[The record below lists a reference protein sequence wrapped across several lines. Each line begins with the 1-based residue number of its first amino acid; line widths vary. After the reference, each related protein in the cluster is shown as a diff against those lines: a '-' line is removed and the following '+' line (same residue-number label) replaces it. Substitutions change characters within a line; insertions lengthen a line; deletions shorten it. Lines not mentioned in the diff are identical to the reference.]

1 MQSKTIPNAP
11 AFSGGYVPYFYE
23 SGLHQLYLKPPHHA
37 PQDAQGSS
45 HSRYDFSS
53 DAIPSHPFERPQS
66 VEQIVARGY
75 FAAPAGAPETA
86 IISDRKHTAWLGLDD
101 VIQQVRWRH
110 GLYEQTMHELDLAV
124 CEANSAVFRQ
134 EADQGG
140 PANEK
145 QRYAANKMIQD
156 IYEQKR
162 AERLTLWRDVSKLKL
177 ALPEIAQQYLSAYR
191 KSAILED
198 TQGDPR

>member
-1 MQSKTIPNAP
+1 MHSKTIPNAP

-23 SGLHQLYLKPPHHA
+23 SGLYRLYLQPASRNPQSLAKERHA
-37 PQDAQGSS
+37 RYSLGSDPRPFGPLDS
-45 HSRYDFSS
+45 H
-53 DAIPSHPFERPQS
+53 QS

-177 ALPEIAQQYLSAYR
+177 VLPEIAQQYLSAYR
-191 KSAILED
+191 KSVILQD